1 MWGLRVE
8 GRCMRVRILRDRG
21 IEGREWDSGELVLVL
36 VLALALAST
45 PRVGYGLRGYMYAL
59 STGQKDE
66 IRH

>member
-1 MWGLRVE
+1 MRV
-8 GRCMRVRILRDRG
+8 RVRILRDRG

-45 PRVGYGLRGYMYAL
+45 PRVEYGIRYGVRGVHVCAKHW
-59 STGQKDE
+59 TE